1 MYETLLNKYG
11 VKQLG
16 YYVRDINDAA
26 NVMARL
32 LGAGP
37 FVDAG
42 ESTPERCVYRG
53 KESTMTT
60 RVALGQFA
68 DMQIELIEVTSEG
81 PNVYSEMGH
90 YGLHHLCV
98 RTDDLAQT
106 IKEFEDAGFEQA
118 VSHTDMTHPQGYDE
132 MFEGIAANAVKGI
145 PLGRVG
151 TPQDCAKGI
160 LFLASDAS
168 AWTTG
173 DSLAIDGGELC

>member
-68 DMQIELIEVTSEG
+68 NMQIELIEVTSEG

-98 RTDDLAQT
+98 WTDDLAQT

-118 VSHTDMTHPQGYDE
+118 VSLTNTGFDVVYFDCREAFGHYVEVQEPQEDFYAGL
-132 MFEGIAANAVKGI
+132 AAMAEDWDG
-145 PLGRVG
+145 
-151 TPQDCAKGI
+151 QE
-160 LFLASDAS
+160 
-168 AWTTG
+168 
-173 DSLAIDGGELC
+173 AIMGLC